1 MNASSKKA
9 SARHKLREF
18 FLKNVGVVVDSNT
31 LREVGGISEWA
42 RRVRELR
49 NLEGMNIHTHNDDSA
64 LKPGQYKLVD
74 LKRLPVIDA
83 GVSKEMRAFILDRN
97 GFTCQMCGVAA
108 GEIHPFDGRP
118 VRLHIGHIQDAMH
131 GGRSDDP
138 NNLKALC
145 SVCNEGAATFTL
157 PRPIFSQIKAQVNR
171 ATKSEQLEILKWL
184 ILKFPNQSNALIQ
197 GIEHPG
203 AQTPSES

>member
-1 MNASSKKA
+1 MKGNRSKPG
-9 SARHKLREF
+9 ARQKLREF
-18 FLKNVGVVVDSNT
+18 FLANVGITVDSDT
-31 LREVGGISEWA
+31 LRTVGGISEWA

-49 NLEGMNIHTHNDDSA
+49 NLEGMNIHTHNDDSS

-74 LKRLPVIDA
+74 LNRLPVIAA
-83 GVSKEMRAFILDRN
+83 GVSKEMRALILDRN

-145 SVCNEGAATFTL
+145 SVCNEGAATLTL
-157 PRPIFSQIKAQVNR
+157 PRPLFTQIKAQVNR
-171 ATKSEQLEILKWL
+171 ATNTEQLEILAWL
-184 ILKFPNQSNALIQ
+184 IQKFPRQ
-197 GIEHPG
+197 
-203 AQTPSES
+203 SESLLRETTGTSMQQPMR